1 MGKLPALEE
10 ITWHVGCGALM
21 STTDV
26 QNLEEFGL
34 LMTSRPGLSCSFGSL
49 CFWGAAKGK
58 GAGGEE
64 HLPLRWFL
72 LLQVLRGPQGS
83 IWLLF
88 VPWLVPPQAWLLSQL
103 SCPGDALTQE
113 ELSLREDWGHWGGER
128 SPCPV
133 QSPLGFETPYL
144 HGQALN
150 AVQEQGLE
158 KLGEVLKE
166 LVEMRTW
173 S

>member
-34 LMTSRPGLSCSFGSL
+34 LMTSRPGLACSFGSL
-49 CFWGAAKGK
+49 CFWGAARGK

-88 VPWLVPPQAWLLSQL
+88 VPWLVPPQAWLELSRRCFNPRGAEPEGGLGSLGWGKESL
-103 SCPGDALTQE
+103 SCAESPG
-113 ELSLREDWGHWGGER
+113 
-128 SPCPV
+128 
-133 QSPLGFETPYL
+133 F
-144 HGQALN
+144 
-150 AVQEQGLE
+150 
-158 KLGEVLKE
+158 
-166 LVEMRTW
+166 
-173 S
+173 